1 MKLEDIQTIW
11 GKDSQ
16 IDGEKLDNE
25 SIKIPQLHNK
35 YYIIYSDERL
45 RLKSFQFE
53 MDKITKLKREYFGG
67 RMDKEELDKLGWVP
81 FPFKLLKNDIEAYIH
96 ADEDVIKNKFKIMM
110 SEEKVNYL
118 ESIIKTLNNRNFLIK
133 NAIDWRRFTSGAV

>member
-11 GKDSQ
+11 EKDTQ
-16 IDGEKLDNE
+16 IDGEQLDNE

-53 MDKITKLKREYFGG
+53 MNKITHIKREYFGG
-67 RMDKEELDKLGWVP
+67 RMDKEEMDKLGWVP
-81 FPFKLLKNDIEAYIH
+81 FPFKLLKNDIEAYIQ
-96 ADEDVIKNKFKIMM
+96 ADEDVIKNKLKIIMA
-110 SEEKVNYL
+110 EEKVNYL
-118 ESIIKTLNNRNFLIK
+118 ESIIKTLNTRNFLIK
-133 NAIDWRRFTSGAV
+133 NAIDWRKFTSGAI

>member
-11 GKDSQ
+11 AKDAQ
-16 IDGEKLDNE
+16 IDGEKLDSE

-81 FPFKLLKNDIEAYIH
+81 FPFKLLKNDIVRLVYVFILCLTGDNNIQVAIII
-96 ADEDVIKNKFKIMM
+96 AVIFCKKIRLKNVHVHSIPLNKI
-110 SEEKVNYL
+110 
-118 ESIIKTLNNRNFLIK
+118 
-133 NAIDWRRFTSGAV
+133 